1 MLRTHFGLRGE
12 SVRQKWERAR
22 EKGFLCSLGDRWWTD
37 LSSAIPPCGLSS
49 QGMASKPRRIAQGKA
64 GCASCLCVH
73 SHGEP
78 LVWEHYC
85 HVGIHEIT
93 EQLAFL
99 WNCLS
104 SRAEQTV
111 PPSPLSSINFFL
123 LREAKFLQMSS
134 SRNRKGSE
142 AEREKIIN
150 YNYHSFPLTWL
161 SGM

>member
-1 MLRTHFGLRGE
+1 MIYCKINKNAIHLKREMLRTHFGLRGE

-78 LVWEHYC
+78 LVWERYC

-104 SRAEQTV
+104 SRAD
-111 PPSPLSSINFFL
+111 SASLSSFIHQFL
-123 LREAKFLQMSS
+123 SPERGKISPDEFQQKSKGER
-134 SRNRKGSE
+134 SR
-142 AEREKIIN
+142 EREN
-150 YNYHSFPLTWL
+150 N
-161 SGM
+161 

>member
-49 QGMASKPRRIAQGKA
+49 QGMASKPRRIALGKA
-64 GCASCLCVH
+64 VVLHASVCTAMENRWFGSAIVTWGYMRSRSSWLSC
-73 SHGEP
+73 ET
-78 LVWEHYC
+78 VW
-85 HVGIHEIT
+85 
-93 EQLAFL
+93 A
-99 WNCLS
+99 
-104 SRAEQTV
+104 AEQTV